1 MSCFEQFS
9 VSFQAYSN
17 DTVYVQF
24 SNNYKVWSA
33 DHVMCQVGVFL
44 SPNVTQLQ
52 KNENYSLDLM
62 Q

>member
-1 MSCFEQFS
+1 MALYLS
-9 VSFQAYSN
+9 
-17 DTVYVQF
+17 DF